1 MLRDPT
7 LKLFREARAQSGT
20 GRAPLGVDPEAVHLW
35 RRAKR
40 LIAAGRVNPRASPQ
54 TWSEEYRQIRSALR
68 RILHRKAWQANP
80 LDPPLDEGLNPP
92 NAQWDAAGAAAIAA
106 QLDAAVAS

>member
-7 LKLFREARAQSGT
+7 LKLFRESRANAGT
-20 GRAPLGVDPEAVHLW
+20 GHAPGDVDPDAVRLW
-35 RRAKR
+35 RRAKQ
-40 LIAAGRVNPRASPQ
+40 LVSSGRVNPRASPQ

-68 RILHRKAWQANP
+68 RLLHRRAWQAH
-80 LDPPLDEGLNPP
+80 PLDEPVDKPP